1 MQCLRGARH
10 TCFFTASALLQQ
22 ARFYN
27 EMATPLCVAGAVLW
41 SEGFAAGS
49 LYRRMASLFF
59 AAGSLCRR
67 MASRFLRRADCVSGR
82 VFAAGDR
89 EK

>member
-49 LYRRMASLFF
+49 L
-59 AAGSLCRR
+59 CRR